1 MEHCDDPSRVDRHR
15 SGLVR
20 LTPRDVERC
29 GSPRPADV
37 AAAFGLKVGKHVTT
51 GTIDS
56 FLHGLSAEVD
66 GVQLSFARGSAYA
79 APAFTPTA
87 CGRME
92 TTMRRTAW
100 ILAALGLAG
109 STLRIGFTDDL
120 RPTSRLTA
128 GRTSRAVA
136 PTEPAAEESDEPASS
151 QASRNNYYDELFGDS
166 GSSRS
171 SGLKT
176 SKALRT
182 GAEAKST
189 GDSKTAQSGTR
200 RRTALK
206 PLKQI
211 SPSAE
216 EPRIEGEAHPSDFA
230 ERRPSGIGA
239 GAIRTAEDRPS
250 SDSQDNETISP
261 VAARP
266 FPGQQPAAS
275 VKATGAQRNVVRT
288 VSQPTTS
295 SLTEEIDTNAELVDH
310 ESSEALPELDFS
322 DTTAMEEAPEPP
334 AIAKRGTI
342 VRPPAGAAKT
352 VAAEFSEDAEQEA
365 AEIEAENAA
374 EEAGPIEEPAESDL
388 ASDAE
393 TSFTVDP
400 PSAPEHPLSAPAA
413 AEERRA
419 EPSVKPAARL
429 RRSLATE
436 LQGEAPVRAI
446 AATGSERSAGV
457 TAEWVKKSDITIGQE
472 CVCDL
477 VVKNTTDADVADVE
491 VEAYMPSNVELVGT
505 SPAPT
510 SSGQSLVWK
519 LQSLKAGESQ
529 AITIRMIP
537 RERGNIATQAFV
549 RFSKAASTTFSVA
562 EPMLA
567 VELSGPQEV
576 MVGEA
581 ASQTVTVRNPGTGI
595 ASNVKVEALIPS
607 GLEHSRGDR
616 LVMDLGSLNPGEA
629 RPVRLAL
636 AAISGGRHTVEVRA
650 QADGDLI
657 QTCAAEVSVIAP
669 KLAAEIQ
676 GPGLRY
682 LGRQAVYTL
691 TVNNDG
697 AANTDNVRV
706 MHKIPEGFE
715 FVSSDKGSRYDSSTR
730 LLTWFVGSLGRG
742 ETAESHVTLKGT
754 EAGSYTHFIRATSEQ
769 GIVSDSQVT
778 TRVEGAANLSLDVED
793 ADDPIEIGAEASY
806 TITVANDGS
815 ADAANVALSCEIP
828 DGAAYVVANGPVS
841 HSTRS
846 QRVEFRPIG
855 TLAPG
860 ESAKFQ
866 VTVRGL
872 NAGNLRFRAR
882 LTSDAGQEPLSAEEV
897 TKFYGE

>member
-1 MEHCDDPSRVDRHR
+1 
-15 SGLVR
+15 
-20 LTPRDVERC
+20 
-29 GSPRPADV
+29 
-37 AAAFGLKVGKHVTT
+37 
-51 GTIDS
+51 
-56 FLHGLSAEVD
+56 
-66 GVQLSFARGSAYA
+66 
-79 APAFTPTA
+79 
-87 CGRME
+87 ME

-109 STLRIGFTDDL
+109 STLRFGITDDL
-120 RPTSRLTA
+120 RPTSRLTS
-128 GRTSRAVA
+128 GRASRAVA
-136 PTEPAAEESDEPASS
+136 PTEPAAEESDEAESS
-151 QASRNNYYDELFGDS
+151 QASRANYYDELFGDA
-166 GSSRS
+166 GSTKSSS

-176 SKALRT
+176 SKALRS
-182 GAEAKST
+182 GAESKSA
-189 GDSKTAQSGTR
+189 GDSRTAQPAPR
-200 RRTALK
+200 RRATLK

-211 SPSAE
+211 SPSAD
-216 EPRIEGEAHPSDFA
+216 EPRIEGDSHPSDFA

-239 GAIRTAEDRPS
+239 GAIHTAEDRPGADS
-250 SDSQDNETISP
+250 SESETISP

-266 FPGQQPAAS
+266 FPGQQPAAT
-275 VKATGAQRNVVRT
+275 VKATGAQRNVVKT
-288 VSQPTTS
+288 VSQPKS
-295 SLTEEIDTNAELVDH
+295 SALTDDIDTGAAVDES
-310 ESSEALPELDFS
+310 ESSDALPELDFS
-322 DTTAMEEAPEPP
+322 ETTAMEEAPEPP
-334 AIAKRGTI
+334 AIAKRGAI
-342 VRPPAGAAKT
+342 VRPPANADRT
-352 VAAEFSEDAEQEA
+352 VAAEFNEDAEKDA

-374 EEAGPIEEPAESDL
+374 EETTTDGHLPAVDFTADDESTFAVEPPAAPQHPLNTIDPAEEHR
-388 ASDAE
+388 AE
-393 TSFTVDP
+393 
-400 PSAPEHPLSAPAA
+400 APARPVA
-413 AEERRA
+413 
-419 EPSVKPAARL
+419 KL

-436 LQGEAPVRAI
+436 LQADAPLAVPARG
-446 AATGSERSAGV
+446 TVSHSDRSAGV

-477 VVKNTTDADVADVE
+477 VVKNTTDAEVADVE

-505 SPAPT
+505 TPVPT

-519 LQSLKAGESQ
+519 LASLAAGESQ

-595 ASNVKVEALIPS
+595 AANVKVEAIIPA

-616 LVMDLGSLNPGEA
+616 LVLDLGSLNPGEA

-636 AAISGGRHTVEVRA
+636 AAISGGRHTVEIRA

-669 KLAAEIQ
+669 KLAADIQ

-682 LGRQAVYTL
+682 LGRQAIYTL
-691 TVNNDG
+691 SVSNDG

-715 FVSSDKGSRYDSSTR
+715 FVSSDKGGRFDSSTR

-742 ETAESHVTLKGT
+742 ETAQAHVTLKGT

-778 TRVEGAANLSLDVED
+778 TRVEGAANLSIDVAD
-793 ADDPIEIGAEASY
+793 ADDPIEIGAEAAY

-815 ADAANVALSCEIP
+815 AAAGNVVLTCEIP
-828 DGAAYVVANGPVS
+828 EGAAYVVANGPVS
-841 HSTRS
+841 HAAKG
-846 QRVEFRPIG
+846 QQVEFRPIG
-855 TLAPG
+855 SMAPG

-872 NAGNLRFRAR
+872 NAGNLRFRAS